1 MNKLSGRKYLIAS
14 GKTSLSRDKVEG
26 YRRIFAEQGYELP
39 EWKPEDSPRVQA
51 REKPGVR
58 PTREPVG
65 TILARKFEWIAKSS
79 SGCSSCNSLAA
90 KMDRNGA
97 DWCEDNLEEITQGI
111 LANAKELNRQ
121 NLISRTVLGS
131 SVGRELLK
139 IIVGRFVRSAIAEAR
154 QKQKERKNG

>member
-14 GKTSLSRDKVEG
+14 GKTSLSRSKVEG

-39 EWKPEDSPRVQA
+39 EWNPKDSPRVQV
-51 REKPGVR
+51 REKPGKR

-90 KMDRNGA
+90 KMDRSGA
-97 DWCEDNLEEITQGI
+97 DWCEENFEEIVTEI
-111 LANAKELNRQ
+111 ASNARNLLATG
-121 NLISRTVLGS
+121 LISERIIGS
-131 SVGRELLK
+131 S
-139 IIVGRFVRSAIAEAR
+139 IARFLIRASVSRYLRAAIAEA
-154 QKQKERKNG
+154 KS